1 MAADSDEAQTG
12 VRVADGSGR
21 ASASTGLPVL
31 DHLLGL
37 LTATA
42 GFDLTL
48 EVAPGA
54 PDDEVAAAGHA
65 LGRALRERLR
75 AEGARGYGSAVVP
88 ADEALAHVAL
98 EASGRPLVVSNVD
111 LSAARVGGLDTDL
124 VARFLREFAEGA
136 GLTLHVR
143 LLNGSDTQHVLE
155 AIFKALGASLA
166 QACRQRRNEWPKRS

>member
-12 VRVADGSGR
+12 VRVADGRGR

-54 PDDEVAAAGHA
+54 PDDEVAAAGNA
-65 LGRALRERLR
+65 LGRALLLYFCGG
-75 AEGARGYGSAVVP
+75 ASAGPTEGPSVGVVP
-88 ADEALAHVAL
+88 
-98 EASGRPLVVSNVD
+98 
-111 LSAARVGGLDTDL
+111 VG
-124 VARFLREFAEGA
+124 
-136 GLTLHVR
+136 
-143 LLNGSDTQHVLE
+143 
-155 AIFKALGASLA
+155 
-166 QACRQRRNEWPKRS
+166 